1 MKTRILTAVLAMF
14 TVVSFAQK
22 KEIKR
27 AGKAV
32 EKGDYQEAK
41 DYLNQAEAQLAN
53 ADEDEKADFY
63 LYKGYALIGNG
74 ENVPAADLMAAS
86 EAMQKAKELGH
97 ADAQQGA
104 AAVSNALVNSAIAD
118 QNAEKYAEAA
128 EKLNAS
134 YRMNTQDTLYLYYA
148 ASNAVN
154 AQDYDSAL
162 KYYEELQ
169 DLGFTGE
176 EVIYTAVNKETGEE
190 ERMASKEQRDLF
202 VKAGTY
208 INPQEKKSE
217 SRKGEIA
224 KNIALIYI
232 EKGEKEKAIAAMETA
247 KNENPNDVSLMQA
260 EADMYYQMGD
270 MKKYREL
277 IEEVVAQNPNDAVL
291 YYNLGVSSAE
301 LGEHDRAID
310 YYKKAIELD
319 PEMSNARINIA
330 YVILNKEQPIVEEMN
345 KLGMSKADQKK
356 YDELAQERQNIYK
369 EALPHLEKVIAKD
382 PTNIEAARTIM
393 NIHYQLNQTEKAEAM
408 KAKIAEMEAGTA
420 APVDGQ

>member
-1 MKTRILTAVLAMF
+1 MF

-41 DYLNQAEAQLAN
+41 NYLSQAEAQLAN

-86 EAMQKAKELGH
+86 EAMKKAKELGH

-104 AAVSNALVNSAIAD
+104 TAVSNALVNSAIAD
-118 QNAEKYAEAA
+118 QNAQKYAEAA

-134 YRMNTQDTLYLYYA
+134 YRINTQDTIYLYYA

-154 AQDYDSAL
+154 AQDYDAAL

-176 EVIYTAVNKETGEE
+176 EVMYTAVNKETGEE

-232 EKGEKEKAIAAMETA
+232 EKGEKDKAIAAMETA
-247 KNENPNDVSLMQA
+247 KNENPNDVNLMQA

-270 MKKYREL
+270 MQKYRAL

-301 LGEHDRAID
+301 LKEHDRAIE

-356 YDELAQERQNIYK
+356 YDELAKQRQDIYK
-369 EALPHLEKVIAKD
+369 EALPHLEKVLVNN
-382 PTNIEAARTIM
+382 PNNIEAARTIM
-393 NIHYQLNQTEKAEAM
+393 NIHYQLNQNEKAEAM

>member
-1 MKTRILTAVLAMF
+1 MKTRILTAVFAMF

-41 DYLNQAEAQLAN
+41 NYLSQAEAQLAN

-86 EAMQKAKELGH
+86 EAMKKAKELGH

-104 AAVSNALVNSAIAD
+104 TAVSNALVNSAIAD
-118 QNAEKYAEAA
+118 QNAQKYAEAA

-134 YRMNTQDTLYLYYA
+134 YRINTQDTIYLYYA

-154 AQDYDSAL
+154 AQDYDAAL

-176 EVIYTAVNKETGEE
+176 EVMYTAVNKETGEE

-232 EKGEKEKAIAAMETA
+232 EKGEKDKAIAAMETA
-247 KNENPNDVSLMQA
+247 KNENPNDVNLMQA

-270 MKKYREL
+270 MQKYRAL

-301 LGEHDRAID
+301 LKEHDRAIE

-356 YDELAQERQNIYK
+356 YDELAKQRQDIYK
-369 EALPHLEKVIAKD
+369 EALPHLEKVLVNN
-382 PTNIEAARTIM
+382 PNNIEAARTIM
-393 NIHYQLNQTEKAEAM
+393 NIHYQLNQNEKAEAM